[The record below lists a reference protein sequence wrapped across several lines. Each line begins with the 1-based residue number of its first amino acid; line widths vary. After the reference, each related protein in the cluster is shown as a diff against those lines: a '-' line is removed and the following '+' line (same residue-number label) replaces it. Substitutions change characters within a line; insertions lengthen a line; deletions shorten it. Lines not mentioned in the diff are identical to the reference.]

1 MKTKLEAIILACLI
15 AVACGAC
22 RKQTT
27 TNQQTANTNA
37 APPLDAPIG
46 GTAPAG
52 EKLFFRGTIAGNL
65 SIEMIL
71 LKDGER
77 ITGTYMYP
85 RVGKDISLTGTIDKD
100 GNVNLTEADETGKQT
115 GIFKGKWKSAF
126 DSPDP
131 NVKEIEGKWSRPDG
145 SKETEF
151 MVSQQPIEFNGSVK
165 IVPKVIKEA
174 NKDKR
179 YTVEAEYPQID
190 GDARFEGFNREA
202 RNLISK
208 DVAAFKT
215 AETSAD
221 AESVT
226 DVPSE
231 TQNSTLEAGYDFR
244 YATDDLISVEWNEG

>member
-1 MKTKLEAIILACLI
+1 MKIKALILICVMSLAF
-15 AVACGAC
+15 GAC
-22 RKQTT
+22 RKQSTAKDSP
-27 TNQQTANTNA
+27 ANTNA
-37 APPLDAPIG
+37 GPAPEAPIG
-46 GTAPAG
+46 GTTPAG

-165 IVPKVIKEA
+165 IVP
-174 NKDKR
+174 
-179 YTVEAEYPQID
+179 
-190 GDARFEGFNREA
+190 
-202 RNLISK
+202 
-208 DVAAFKT
+208 
-215 AETSAD
+215 
-221 AESVT
+221 
-226 DVPSE
+226 
-231 TQNSTLEAGYDFR
+231 
-244 YATDDLISVEWNEG
+244 